1 MKVSKKVLI
10 SSLLILSTMLMYAV
24 GSNAIKGDLTIYEPS
39 ISSGIALKGDA
50 KITLIVGDDYID
62 AGITVSDDIN
72 VIDIVK
78 TGKVDTFSPGKYI
91 ISYAAIDDDGKR
103 TEIERIVIVKPLEA
117 LLPDDTNLYYAPKN
131 EKAYLYFADPQP
143 SEHGKNRV
151 IRIDYDLM
159 EFDEDRDSVELTE
172 DAYLLDEESH
182 SNPHSIDRAGK
193 TNKFYVRTQNA
204 YSFDVVAVENHKLKY
219 IKTVPLFVDI
229 NGTEVK
235 YSPRALG
242 SYNAKYDIQLVSGKN
257 SSNYTIVGII
267 DVKTDEVV
275 KHLYKPISGSGSS
288 TSGHAKWLNAD
299 HFAVIDRGNNSIDVY
314 KVFINEENEID
325 AKNTGSIDIGAPA
338 HAINRV
344 KTPKNI
350 LDLNTFYIMGESF
363 EANGTKTPPF
373 VQKLVFDAD
382 IGKFNPVQSYNHETS
397 CGTASSCDSGSSCNG
412 IKSCAAAKSC
422 DSGATCDSG
431 TPCSAANSCSAT
443 TSCASTKS
451 CDGEASCASANS
463 CNAASSCD
471 STNACDATKSCN
483 GTHSCKTHTSQIAL
497 FDDTDYKKLK
507 EKKIPA
513 TTHHIN
519 TTLDGRHLVVPVYD
533 GKIYKVDRVTMSIV
547 GTIDTGI
554 EKGLGAAHIEF
565 SNSLGLAVVT
575 NHWSPYITILDV
587 SNNEFKLKG
596 YVKIYRD
603 GYQDEHD
610 PDEKHLMQP
619 HFAQMSEDGKY
630 FYTFAS
636 QDNGRFVRVNL
647 EEVLKLEID
656 DENIFQF
663 ENNDDDTEV
672 MKSMDVEGAPEQAHS

>member
-1 MKVSKKVLI
+1 MKISKKVFI
-10 SSLLILSTMLMYAV
+10 SSLLILSTMLIYAV
-24 GSNAIKGDLTIYEPS
+24 GGNVFKDDSPALEPF
-39 ISSGIALKGDA
+39 ISSGIALKGEA
-50 KITLIVGDDYID
+50 EINLIVGDDYID
-62 AGITVSDDIN
+62 AGVTVSDDIH
-72 VIDIVK
+72 VIDIIK

-91 ISYAAIDDDGKR
+91 ISYAVIDDDEKR
-103 TEIERIVIVKPLEA
+103 TEIERIVVVKPLEA

-131 EKAYLYFADPQP
+131 ENTYLYFADPQP

-172 DAYLLDEESH
+172 DAYLLSEESH

-229 NGTEVK
+229 DGTEVK

-275 KHLYKPISGSGSS
+275 KHVYKPISGSGSS

-314 KVFINEENEID
+314 KVFINEEEEID

-344 KTPKNI
+344 KNPKNI

-363 EANGTKTPPF
+363 EDNGTKTPPF

-382 IGKFNPVQSYNHETS
+382 TGKFDPAQSCNRETS
-397 CGTASSCDSGSSCNG
+397 CDSESTCDSGSSCNG
-412 IKSCAAAKSC
+412 AESCAAAKSC
-422 DSGATCDSG
+422 DSGATCNSG
-431 TPCSAANSCSAT
+431 TSCSAANSCSTT
-443 TSCASTKS
+443 TSCASAKS
-451 CDGEASCASANS
+451 CDGEASCASVNS
-463 CNAASSCD
+463 CNTASSCD
-471 STNACDATKSCN
+471 GTN
-483 GTHSCKTHTSQIAL
+483 SCKTHASQIAL
-497 FDDTDYKKLK
+497 FLDTDYAKLK

-533 GKIYKVDRVTMSIV
+533 GKIYKVDRVTMRIV
-547 GTIDTGI
+547 KTIDTGV

-596 YVKIYRD
+596 YVKIYREGQYD
-603 GYQDEHD
+603 VHN
-610 PDEKHLMQP
+610 PNEKHLMQP

-647 EEVLKLEID
+647 EEALKLEVD
-656 DENIFQF
+656 DENVFVF
-663 ENNDDDTEV
+663 DNDSDDSDV
-672 MKSMDVEGAPEQAHS
+672 LKSIDVEGAPEQAHS